1 MPPLRFLSREPS
13 FDEPLSHDEPQV
25 LICVSSASPPKDCD
39 LSTSEAGKGG
49 NSYIANKGG
58 DSFSANDEED
68 DKEFDQCGALNLTGR
83 S

>member
-13 FDEPLSHDEPQV
+13 FDEPLSNDEPQV
-25 LICVSSASPPKDCD
+25 LICVSSAYPPKDCD
-39 LSTSEAGKGG
+39 RSTSEASKEG

-58 DSFSANDEED
+58 NSYSANDQED
-68 DKEFDQCGALNLTGR
+68 VKEVDQCGALNLTGR